1 MPQKKHNEF
10 AVAVGLLGL
19 GFTGMMLVSL
29 IGCSLMTMA
38 AVWTTDRV
46 TTDLLMLLNDI
57 SIYGLGLPV
66 LLAVGHFLPDN
77 AAMPL
82 RPKRALRPA
91 TFARAAAVGYAGC
104 MAASLVTNLA
114 LMLLRTLTG
123 LQGNSLNSTV
133 EEMSPWA
140 ALILVS
146 LVPAV
151 GEELV
156 FRGYQTEIGRAHV

>member
-66 LLAVGHFLPDN
+66 LLAVGHFLPCRCIPN
-77 AAMPL
+77 GRCARPPLPGRRRWAMPDVW
-82 RPKRALRPA
+82 RPA
-91 TFARAAAVGYAGC
+91 W
-104 MAASLVTNLA
+104 
-114 LMLLRTLTG
+114 
-123 LQGNSLNSTV
+123 
-133 EEMSPWA
+133 SPIW
-140 ALILVS
+140 
-146 LVPAV
+146 P
-151 GEELV
+151 
-156 FRGYQTEIGRAHV
+156 

>member
-1 MPQKKHNEF
+1 MHRILVASALAFGQMVWYTGLFQVERREKAAPQQRRRLHAAEKQNEF

-19 GFTGMMLVSL
+19 GFTGMTLVSL

-38 AVWTTDRV
+38 AVWTTNRV

-82 RPKRALRPA
+82 RPKRALRPF
-91 TFARAAAVGYAGC
+91 TFARAAAVA
-104 MAASLVTNLA
+104 MPDVWRPAW
-114 LMLLRTLTG
+114 
-123 LQGNSLNSTV
+123 
-133 EEMSPWA
+133 SPIW
-140 ALILVS
+140 S
-146 LVPAV
+146 
-151 GEELV
+151 
-156 FRGYQTEIGRAHV
+156 